1 MKKLLASK
9 KILISIAAVAL
20 GIGVLLAGLT
30 GAWWYILPTDE
41 PDTVDYEMGKLDI
54 AVTLDAVSGTVVYQ
68 PGDTAW
74 AGGATV
80 ENTGNIDAFVKLDF
94 GVYEGSVIVSD
105 VNFEIA
111 FDEDPDNFEV
121 EDGYATFYK
130 STAATPN
137 YYLAISAGAKVI
149 FTDCI
154 ELKFIGGEAANP
166 FKDKD
171 GEGPNND
178 GTVGMNNSY
187 MEKTYS
193 VALDWAATQVKAKA
207 IYAKFSESLV
217 DNVVAD
223 TEATL
228 EPIWMGVSEP

>member
-1 MKKLLASK
+1 MKKLLKSK
-9 KILISIAAVAL
+9 KILIAIAATAL

-30 GAWWYILPTDE
+30 GAWWYILPTGE

-54 AVTLDAVSGTVVYQ
+54 AVTLDAASGTVVYQ

-80 ENTGNIDAFVKLDF
+80 ENIGNIDAFVKLDF
-94 GVYEGSVIVSD
+94 GVYEGTTLVSD
-105 VNFEIA
+105 INFGIA
-111 FDEDPDNFEV
+111 FDEDEENFAV

-130 STAATPN
+130 STATPPS
-137 YYLAISAGAKVI
+137 YYLAIAAGAKVT

-154 ELKFIGGEAANP
+154 ELKFIGGETGSP

-171 GEGPNND
+171 AQGPNND

-217 DNVVAD
+217 DNVVPSVD
-223 TEATL
+223 ATL